1 MGLSINYDFL
11 AIAIGALL
19 GSAKANTEFSRG
31 KSLGG
36 RLLDLALGVFC
47 GVALALHFAN
57 DQSAT
62 LSGGLALLGG
72 VSGGVVVDVFMQ
84 MIPSIARK
92 AIKNIVDKNLK

>member
-1 MGLSINYDFL
+1 MGLSTNYDFL
-11 AIAIGALL
+11 VIAIGALL
-19 GSAKANTEFSRG
+19 GSAKANMEFSRS
-31 KSLGG
+31 KSPGG

-47 GVALALHFAN
+47 GVSLALHFAN